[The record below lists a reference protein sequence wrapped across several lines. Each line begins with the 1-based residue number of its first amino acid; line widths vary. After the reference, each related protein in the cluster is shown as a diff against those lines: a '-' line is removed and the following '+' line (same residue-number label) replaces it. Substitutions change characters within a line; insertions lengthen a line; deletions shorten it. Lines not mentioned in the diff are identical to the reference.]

1 MLYFTKTKNCPIP
14 LEHIVGNIV
23 FFADEADERPLNE
36 QFDANYAFGGG
47 WRPFEGFVFDPVEKT
62 ITYPE
67 DPAYEPMA
75 IAKFRDQEIIM
86 YLHAWVLILNKDGSF
101 EVSRMD

>member
-1 MLYFTKTKNCPIP
+1 MLNFVKTKHCKVPV
-14 LEHIVGNIV
+14 EHVAGNIV
-23 FFADEADERPLNE
+23 YFADEGNEMPLNE
-36 QFDANYAFGGG
+36 QFDKNYGFGGG

-67 DPAYEPMA
+67 DPKYYPMA

-86 YLHAWVLILNKDGSF
+86 YEHAWVLILNADGSF

>member
-1 MLYFTKTKNCPIP
+1 
-14 LEHIVGNIV
+14 
-23 FFADEADERPLNE
+23 
-36 QFDANYAFGGG
+36 
-47 WRPFEGFVFDPVEKT
+47 VFDPKEKT

-67 DPAYEPMA
+67 DPAYYPMA

-86 YLHAWVLILNKDGSF
+86 YLHAWVLILNADGSF